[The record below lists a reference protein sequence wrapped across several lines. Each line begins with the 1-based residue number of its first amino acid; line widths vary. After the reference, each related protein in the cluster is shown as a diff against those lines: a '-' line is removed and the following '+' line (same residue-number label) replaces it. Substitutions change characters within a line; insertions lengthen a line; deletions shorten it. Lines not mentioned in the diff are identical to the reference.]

1 MSSFAT
7 LIKAAEKIEAS
18 QASQASQA
26 SDAHPLTLLIE
37 AAREIEASQ
46 ASDGDFASKRR
57 QACEE
62 PRAKPPQFLK
72 ELARDVSRAE
82 IRTARIAQGRF
93 VAEALALKGGLEK
106 HNPTAGEVKVLLSV
120 FAAWGWYLTVC
131 MRFVHP
137 DGTVDPSVDTRAAD
151 LWALLLSTSKDGNY
165 VRALLKTVPNG
176 SARQVRLLEKKN
188 RVMDRLEGLVCRT
201 VSPGVMAAAAPLI
214 DAALARI
221 IKA

>member
-1 MSSFAT
+1 MSSFAN
-7 LIKAAEKIEAS
+7 LIEAAS
-18 QASQASQA
+18 QASQASH
-26 SDAHPLTLLIE
+26 AHPLTLLIE
-37 AAREIEASQ
+37 AARKIEALQ

-62 PRAKPPQFLK
+62 LRAKPPQLGRK
-72 ELARDVSRAE
+72 ALEELARDVSRAE
-82 IRTARIAQGRF
+82 IGTARIAQGCF

-120 FAAWGWYLTVC
+120 FAAWGWYMTVC
-131 MRFVHP
+131 MRFVRP

-188 RVMDRLEGLVCRT
+188 RVMDRLEGLVCGT